1 MPLIFAPVER
11 ALRVIKIMADDK
23 TKKHLENLGI
33 TINSELQILNSGSS
47 VIVLIKATRLALDAG
62 LASKI
67 FVVQA

>member
-1 MPLIFAPVER
+1 MPLIFAPVEKT
-11 ALRVIKIMADDK
+11 LKVIKIMADDK

-47 VIVLIKATRLALDAG
+47 VIVLIKATRLALDSG

>member
-11 ALRVIKIMADDK
+11 ALKVIKIMADDK

>member
-1 MPLIFAPVER
+1 MPLIFAPVEKT
-11 ALRVIKIMADDK
+11 LKVIKIMADDK

>member
-11 ALRVIKIMADDK
+11 ALKVIKIMADDK

-33 TINSELQILNSGSS
+33 TINSELKILNSGSS
-47 VIVLIKATRLALDAG
+47 VIVLIKATRLALDSG

>member
-1 MPLIFAPVER
+1 MPLIFAPVEKT
-11 ALRVIKIMADDK
+11 LKVIKIMADDK

-33 TINSELQILNSGSS
+33 TINSELQVLNSGSS
-47 VIVLIKATRLALDAG
+47 VIVLIKATRLALDSG

>member
-1 MPLIFAPVER
+1 
-11 ALRVIKIMADDK
+11 MADDK

-33 TINSELQILNSGSS
+33 TINSELQVLNSGSS
-47 VIVLIKATRLALDAG
+47 VIVLIKATRLALDSG

>member
-1 MPLIFAPVER
+1 MFAPVER
-11 ALRVIKIMADDK
+11 AMKVIKILADEK

-33 TINSELQILNSGSS
+33 TIDSELRVLNSGAS
-47 VIVLIKATRLALDAG
+47 VIVLVKDTRLALDSG

>member
-11 ALRVIKIMADDK
+11 TLKIIKIMADDK

-33 TINSELQILNSGSS
+33 TINSELQVLNSGSS
-47 VIVLIKATRLALDAG
+47 VIVLIKATRLALDSG

>member
-11 ALRVIKIMADDK
+11 TLKVIKIMADDK

-33 TINSELQILNSGSS
+33 TINSELKILNSGSS
-47 VIVLIKATRLALDAG
+47 VIVLIKATRLALDSG

>member
-11 ALRVIKIMADDK
+11 DLKVIKIMADDK

-33 TINSELQILNSGSS
+33 TINSELQVLNSGSS
-47 VIVLIKATRLALDAG
+47 VIVLIKATRLALDSG

>member
-11 ALRVIKIMADDK
+11 ALKVIKIMADDK
-23 TKKHLENLGI
+23 TKKHLDNLGI
-33 TINSELQILNSGSS
+33 TINSELQVLNSGSS
-47 VIVLIKATRLALDAG
+47 VIVLIKATRLALDSG

>member
-11 ALRVIKIMADDK
+11 TLKVIKIMADDK

>member
-11 ALRVIKIMADDK
+11 ALKVVKIMADDK

-47 VIVLIKATRLALDAG
+47 VIVLIKATRLALDSG

>member
-11 ALRVIKIMADDK
+11 ALKVIKIMADDK

-33 TINSELQILNSGSS
+33 TINSELQVLNSGSS
-47 VIVLIKATRLALDAG
+47 VIVLIKATRLALDSG

>member
-11 ALRVIKIMADDK
+11 TLKVIKIMADDK

-47 VIVLIKATRLALDAG
+47 VIVLIKATRLALDSG

>member
-11 ALRVIKIMADDK
+11 ALKVIKIMADDK

-47 VIVLIKATRLALDAG
+47 VIVLIKATRLALDSG

>member
-11 ALRVIKIMADDK
+11 TLKVIKIMADDK

-33 TINSELQILNSGSS
+33 TINSELQVLNSGSS
-47 VIVLIKATRLALDAG
+47 VIVLIKATRLALDSG

>member
-11 ALRVIKIMADDK
+11 TLKVIKIMADDK

-33 TINSELQILNSGSS
+33 TINSDLQILNSGSS
-47 VIVLIKATRLALDAG
+47 VIVLIKATRLALDSG